1 MLQIGQKK
9 FQIYVVSDLNG
20 EDITGSF
27 YEKELQELQKTRKR
41 IEQKKYF
48 KEKVI
53 TCMSNGKSMIIH
65 LIVGLIKT
73 TLYKDESILS

>member
-9 FQIYVVSDLNG
+9 FQIYVVSDQNG

-53 TCMSNGKSMIIH
+53 NCMSNGKSMIIH
-65 LIVGLIKT
+65 LTVGLIKT
-73 TLYKDESILS
+73 TLFKDESILS